1 MIELL
6 FKMILR
12 KFIFIFLF
20 FFSLFW
26 VIIFYINTLH
36 LTRIYIFKK
45 LTRSNF
51 QILASIVL
59 NVVHSAP
66 QWYPGAYGGHAAPAP
81 LGPDGRVVDTPE
93 VAQLKAAHLAALADA
108 NARAPKGPGGPY
120 PGPPGSY
127 APGNYAPHYRSCI
140 TSPVLKNYNL

>member
-1 MIELL
+1 MA
-6 FKMILR
+6 
-12 KFIFIFLF
+12 
-20 FFSLFW
+20 
-26 VIIFYINTLH
+26 H
-36 LTRIYIFKK
+36 C
-45 LTRSNF
+45 
-51 QILASIVL
+51 
-59 NVVHSAP
+59 AP

-127 APGNYAPHYRSCI
+127 APGNYAPHYRLHCI
-140 TSPVLKNYNL
+140 PSPVFKQILSTRTELKL

>member
-1 MIELL
+1 MMEIL
-6 FKMILR
+6 FKMILGNQYYIYFSSSNLKR
-12 KFIFIFLF
+12 LRLGYNPTFSSHYFLY
-20 FFSLFW
+20 LC
-26 VIIFYINTLH
+26 VTDQAQLC
-36 LTRIYIFKK
+36 
-45 LTRSNF
+45 F
-51 QILASIVL
+51 QILASILVL
-59 NVVHSAP
+59 NVAHSAP

-127 APGNYAPHYRSCI
+127 APGNYAPHYRSCTLFSRI
-140 TSPVLKNYNL
+140 